1 MPDRKQAIAVTRGT
15 GHSERTGRHILIYSM
30 NHAPELT
37 GIGRYTGELVE
48 ALAAEGLRCT
58 VVTTPPHY
66 PQWKVT
72 PPYKNQYQKQI
83 DGLTDVIR
91 CPIYIARSVRGIS
104 RLLAPLSFALS
115 SAPVIV
121 WKILRHRPDIVLAVE
136 PTLFAAPAALLASYL
151 SGSRT
156 ILHVQDL
163 EIDAALEVGHLKRNG
178 MVEKLARSFDQLLLR
193 AFDGV
198 VTISEAMRRGVLAKG
213 VKPEKVSVIRNWVDS
228 TAIFPTGDQS
238 YRGTLGV
245 AADQFLVLYAG
256 SVGAKQGI
264 DLLCDAV
271 ASIDPASGIVLVIVG
286 EGPVKASLVE
296 RYRRHPHIRFFGL
309 QPEDALNALLNAA
322 DLHVIPQLAGSSE
335 FALPSKLGGIL
346 ASGRPILILAHPD
359 QELALFVGDVATV
372 VEPTNAGRVAAT
384 LLRLTTQ
391 DTSDRAERRVALVDE
406 LSKANAITRFL
417 GLFERVRPSGGR
429 RNHTN
434 VLGDS

>member
-1 MPDRKQAIAVTRGT
+1 
-15 GHSERTGRHILIYSM
+15 M

-37 GIGRYTGELVE
+37 GIGRYTGQLVE
-48 ALAAEGLRCT
+48 ALAVEGLRCT

-66 PQWKVT
+66 PQWQVT
-72 PPYKNQYQKQI
+72 PPYKNRYRQQI
-83 DGLTDVIR
+83 DGSTDVIR

-115 SAPVIV
+115 SAPVVV
-121 WKILRHRPDIVLAVE
+121 WKILRHRPDIVVVVE
-136 PTLFAAPAALLASYL
+136 PTLFAAPAALLASRL
-151 SGSRT
+151 SGSKT

-163 EIDAALEVGHLKRNG
+163 EIDAALEVGHLKRKG
-178 MVEKLARSFDQLLLR
+178 VVEKLARTFDQLMLR

-213 VKPEKVSVIRNWVDS
+213 VNPEKISVIRNWVDS

-238 YRGTLGV
+238 YRRTLGV

-264 DLLCDAV
+264 DLLCEAV
-271 ASIDPASGIVLVIVG
+271 ASINPASGIVLVIVG

-296 RYRRHPHIRFFGL
+296 RYGRQPHIRFFGL

-372 VEPTNAGRVAAT
+372 VEPTDAGRVAAA

-391 DTSDRAERRVALVDE
+391 DTSDRTGRRVALVDE

-417 GLFERVRPSGGR
+417 GLFERVRTSGGR